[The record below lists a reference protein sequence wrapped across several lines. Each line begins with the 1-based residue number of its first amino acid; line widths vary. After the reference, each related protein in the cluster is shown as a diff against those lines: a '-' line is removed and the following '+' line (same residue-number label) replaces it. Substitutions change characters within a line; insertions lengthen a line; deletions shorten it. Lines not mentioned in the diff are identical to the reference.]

1 MIKFLLGAILAV
13 LVWMHHH
20 GIAHQGSPAKLTV
33 MRYQIDSFHKALDS
47 FKQDT
52 GRYPTTAEGLQALRP
67 YLQQDIPTDPWNQPY
82 KYRLHPAGYPIVN

>member
-13 LVWMHHH
+13 LIWLHLH
-20 GIAHQGSPAKLTV
+20 GAAHQASPAKLTV
-33 MRYQIDSFHKALDS
+33 IRYQIDSFHKALDY